1 MPYRHNQKRACLFMT
16 VLAAAAGLSLSGCG
30 RSRTLS
36 EIVRKEASASGTSEK
51 GTRDSTPEV
60 LEPESPGTSTLTAEN
75 ITIDISSAA
84 KGYLAISCT
93 AGDDKK
99 RKFRITP
106 PNDVVYTYDLPSDG
120 AVCYFPL
127 SCGDGTYRLS
137 VYENVE
143 GSMYAAVLDKTIE
156 VTLDSPYLPFLYPNT
171 EVWFTRDSKAVTVA
185 EETVAPADSD
195 LDAISEIYDY
205 VITHVSY
212 DWDEAENVQSGYIP
226 DVDEVLSTG
235 KGICVDFS
243 ALMAAMLRSQ
253 RIPTRVEVGYAGDVY
268 HAWVSTY
275 IEDVG
280 WVNGIIRFD
289 GTDWSLMDATLATT
303 ESERVYR
310 NFISDAGN
318 YKALYLY

>member
-1 MPYRHNQKRACLFMT
+1 
-16 VLAAAAGLSLSGCG
+16 
-30 RSRTLS
+30 
-36 EIVRKEASASGTSEK
+36 
-51 GTRDSTPEV
+51 
-60 LEPESPGTSTLTAEN
+60 
-75 ITIDISSAA
+75 
-84 KGYLAISCT
+84 
-93 AGDDKK
+93 
-99 RKFRITP
+99 
-106 PNDVVYTYDLPSDG
+106 
-120 AVCYFPL
+120 
-127 SCGDGTYRLS
+127 
-137 VYENVE
+137 
-143 GSMYAAVLDKTIE
+143 MYAAALDKTIE

>member
-1 MPYRHNQKRACLFMT
+1 M
-16 VLAAAAGLSLSGCG
+16 
-30 RSRTLS
+30 
-36 EIVRKEASASGTSEK
+36 
-51 GTRDSTPEV
+51 
-60 LEPESPGTSTLTAEN
+60 
-75 ITIDISSAA
+75 
-84 KGYLAISCT
+84 
-93 AGDDKK
+93 
-99 RKFRITP
+99 
-106 PNDVVYTYDLPSDG
+106 
-120 AVCYFPL
+120 
-127 SCGDGTYRLS
+127 
-137 VYENVE
+137 
-143 GSMYAAVLDKTIE
+143 
-156 VTLDSPYLPFLYPNT
+156 
-171 EVWFTRDSKAVTVA
+171 
-185 EETVAPADSD
+185 
-195 LDAISEIYDY
+195 
-205 VITHVSY
+205 ITHVSY

-310 NFISDAGN
+310 NFISDASN